1 MGLLL
6 ACSIC
11 IHTDSS
17 ICSCCPSPAHRCLHV
32 CLQIPAVS
40 CVPREFTVSPRTTFR
55 LPFTPVCEEPQ
66 TSFSCSQ
73 AAPAASPGSSH
84 SKSPCMTHHL
94 RLHIR
99 EIVPESLRMA
109 VSLCSQLEIDY
120 GILCFLEMLFTLQNS
135 LQ

>member
-17 ICSCCPSPAHRCLHV
+17 VCSCCPSPAHRCLPV
-32 CLQIPAVS
+32 CLQIPAVG
-40 CVPREFTVSPRTTFR
+40 CVPREFAVSPRTTFR
-55 LPFTPVCEEPQ
+55 MPFTPVCEEPQ
-66 TSFSCSQ
+66 TFSCSQ

-84 SKSPCMTHHL
+84 SESPCVTHPPP
-94 RLHIR
+94 LHIT
-99 EIVPESLRMA
+99 EVVPENLRMA
-109 VSLCSQLEIDY
+109 VSLCSQLEIAY
-120 GILCFLEMLFTLQNS
+120 GILCFLEMLFILQNS